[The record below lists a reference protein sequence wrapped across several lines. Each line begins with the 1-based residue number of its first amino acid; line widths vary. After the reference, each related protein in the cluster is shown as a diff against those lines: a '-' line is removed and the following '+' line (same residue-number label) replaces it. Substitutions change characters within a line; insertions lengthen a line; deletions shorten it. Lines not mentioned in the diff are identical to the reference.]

1 VGDAV
6 SAAAVDRGLEL
17 VSDRLLLAAVLVY
30 SAAMLLYAAEWA
42 FGGRGR
48 VARTSARVE
57 VARQC
62 SPERVAVGAGAPV
75 DREPSGPVEPP
86 AVPSYV
92 SGSHSRPVEPAGAR
106 AGRGSRADRAGRMAL
121 AVTVLGWALHGGSL
135 TARGF
140 AAGRVPWGNMY
151 EFSSA
156 IAFAATSAFLV
167 LLWRQREFRYLGAF
181 VLLPVVLGLGLAGT
195 VLYAEAGPLVPAL
208 NSYWIVI
215 HVTAAIVSFGVF
227 TLAAVL
233 GGLYLVRARYER
245 QVAQGWAPAG
255 GLGRLLPEAAVLDR
269 TSYRLTAFAFPLWTF
284 AIIAGAIWAEAAWGR
299 YWGWDPKET
308 WAFISWVVYAA
319 YLHAR
324 ATAGW
329 KGTRAAAI
337 GGIAF
342 VTMLFNYF
350 GVNIWISGL
359 HSYAGVG

>member
-1 VGDAV
+1 V
-6 SAAAVDRGLEL
+6 SVEFGAPVIDRGLEL
-17 VSDRLLLAAVLVY
+17 LSNRFLLGAVLAY
-30 SAAMLLYAAEWA
+30 SVAMLLYAAEWA

-48 VARTSARVE
+48 VARASARVE
-57 VARQC
+57 VARQRT
-62 SPERVAVGAGAPV
+62 PERVAVAAGAGSAWA
-75 DREPSGPVEPP
+75 STEPP
-86 AVPSYV
+86 AVPSYADR
-92 SGSHSRPVEPAGAR
+92 GPAGPPIAPPAR
-106 AGRGSRADRAGRMAL
+106 AGTPRGSRADRIGLL
-121 AVTVLGWALHGGSL
+121 AVVVTVGAWVLHAGSL

-156 IAFAATSAFLV
+156 IALAATTAFLV
-167 LLWRQREFRYLGAF
+167 LLLRQREFRYLGAF

-195 VLYAEAGPLVPAL
+195 VLYTQAGPLVPAL
-208 NSYWIVI
+208 NSYWIKI
-215 HVTAAIVSFGVF
+215 HVTAAIISFGVF
-227 TLAAVL
+227 TVAAVV

-245 QVAQGWAPAG
+245 KAAAGRAPAG
-255 GLGRLLPEAAVLDR
+255 GLGRKLPPAAVLDR

-329 KGTRAAAI
+329 KGARAAGI

-342 VTMLFNYF
+342 LTMIFNYF